1 MRLIYIPSVLPYFA
15 SGCATALGLAWKA
28 GVAAEVLC
36 LPALAIGT
44 KLYRAKITMET
55 PDLFAWTVT
64 VVVLSF
70 VLERAVGALLRRMG
84 GGKA

>member
-1 MRLIYIPSVLPYFA
+1 MLTLP
-15 SGCATALGLAWKA
+15 K
-28 GVAAEVLC
+28 
-36 LPALAIGT
+36 LAIGT

-70 VLERAVGALLRRMG
+70 VLERALGTLFRRMG
-84 GGKA
+84 GGEP